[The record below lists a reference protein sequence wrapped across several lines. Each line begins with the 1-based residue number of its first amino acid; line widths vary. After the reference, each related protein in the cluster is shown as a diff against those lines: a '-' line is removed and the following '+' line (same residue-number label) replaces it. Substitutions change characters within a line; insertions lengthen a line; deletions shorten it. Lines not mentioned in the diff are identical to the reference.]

1 MGWSGGRRENQG
13 MGINGD
19 QMKKTRKILITLLQ
33 AALLINLG
41 GCLPMNEEQIYAKAQ
56 TIYQNLKE
64 PIPVEESEIQR
75 ELADEQVLRLSIRD
89 FRYTDTNRM
98 GINDLIF
105 MDQVFP
111 GLTRKDP
118 DSDEYFGALAKSWKV
133 SKDLQTWT
141 FELQPDIP
149 WVTRDPVTGEIE
161 EFHDPLGD
169 VRTVTAADVR
179 AGLLNIL
186 NPENGSFQSYY
197 LNTIENAAEYASGEA
212 LPEDVGIEATSDTE
226 LVINTNQP
234 NPYLDA
240 IASLPI
246 FSAIPSWTDPFILK
260 EETIDVMLYYGP
272 YVVTQY
278 FSETEIQLV
287 SNPFWPGTE
296 GLRKPV
302 LTEINYDLRNTTDV
316 VELYA
321 AGEID
326 LVKSNYYEYDSIRQG
341 SGLEEDAVTSPGS
354 CGYYLFFKQIDS
366 GLAAEAETR
375 RMIASAINKESLNN
389 SLFWGTAQTLNHY
402 VPAGMRGALPQ
413 DDDLGI
419 AYDSEGAAEYF
430 AALVAEEPLIEPLQ
444 IFTMDVSKNTA
455 MLESITADLMNA
467 NVPVEVTV
475 GQDWNEFADLLEED
489 SDTSYNLLLTEYCI
503 SYDDAQTLWDAW
515 LDGSFTTSSDNW
527 QSEVFY
533 KLMDASLKESKTE
546 KRAAKYADMEAIVVV
561 DDAIVIPLMWESDYW
576 LRRPSLGG
584 SFQMLSP
591 HFEDWAFYK

>member
-1 MGWSGGRRENQG
+1 
-13 MGINGD
+13 
-19 QMKKTRKILITLLQ
+19 MKKTGKILITLLQ
-33 AALLINLG
+33 AALLINLS
-41 GCLPMNEEQIYAKAQ
+41 GCLPMSEAQINAKAQ

-64 PIPVEESEIQR
+64 PVPAEEIEIQR

-89 FRYTDTNRM
+89 IRYVDTNRM
-98 GINDLIF
+98 SVNDLTF

-118 DSDEYFGALAKSWKV
+118 KSGEYLGALAKSWKV

-149 WVTRDPVTGEIE
+149 WVIRNPETGEIAE
-161 EFHDPLGD
+161 LHDENGD
-169 VRTVTAADVR
+169 VEMVTAADVR

-197 LNTIENAAEYASGEA
+197 LNTIVNAVEYASGEA
-212 LPEDVGIEATSDTE
+212 QPEDVGIEAPSDTK
-226 LVINTNQP
+226 LVIHTNQP

-240 IASLPI
+240 IAALPI
-246 FSAIPSWTDPFILK
+246 FSAIPNWTEPFILK
-260 EETIDVMLYYGP
+260 EETVDVMLYYGP

-278 FSETEIQLV
+278 FSEAAIQLV

-296 GLRKPV
+296 GLGKPV
-302 LTEINYDLRNTTDV
+302 LTEIDYDLRNTVFPTD
-316 VELYA
+316 LYA
-321 AGEID
+321 SGELD

-366 GLAAEAETR
+366 GLAASAETR
-375 RMIASAINKESLNN
+375 RMITSAINKENLNK
-389 SLFWGTAQTLNHY
+389 SLFYGTAQTLNHY
-402 VPAGMRGALPQ
+402 VPAGVRGALPQ

-419 AYDSEGAAEYF
+419 AYDPEKAAEYF

-455 MLESITADLMNA
+455 ILETIAADLMNA
-467 NVPVEVTV
+467 NVPVEVIV
-475 GQDWNEFADLLEED
+475 GEDWNEFADLLEED
-489 SDTSYNLLLTEYCI
+489 DTSYNLLLTEYCM

-515 LDGSFTTSSDNW
+515 LDGSFTTKSENW
-527 QSEVFY
+527 QSEAFF
-533 KLMDASLKESKTE
+533 KLMDASLKEGKTE
-546 KRAAKYADMEAIVVV
+546 KRAAKYAEMEAIAVV
-561 DDAIVIPLMWESDYW
+561 DDVVVIPLLWESDYW
-576 LRRPSLGG
+576 LRRPTVDGPL
-584 SFQMLSP
+584 QMLTP
-591 HFEDWAFYK
+591 HFEDWAIVK